1 MVLFVCSQT
10 ILFGSKVVLFF
21 KKLICVI
28 SKTIHCVIA
37 HETWSFIF
45 LNVWGSLG
53 DVQGSGGCAFWVEG
67 SF

>member
-1 MVLFVCSQT
+1 MVLFDCGQT

-28 SKTIHCVIA
+28 SNAIHCVIA

-45 LNVWGSLG
+45 LNVLGSLG
-53 DVQGSGGCAFWVEG
+53 DVQESGGCAFSVEG